1 MESAS
6 SVVEL
11 EASQSD
17 SKQIENSLVNLE
29 LNIDDH
35 HMKSAWYLSDD
46 ENGDIVSAL
55 YEKSNPASSS
65 PNQLTSMMNSRQQV
79 FTPLTQKDKHASTIF
94 QGLSLPSDALPT
106 LSTEGLTLED
116 FNRIVSQVNSQFR
129 SRLLSS
135 FISSLFLI
143 LLSFNHTLLFFNFSF

>member
-6 SVVEL
+6 SVVEP

-55 YEKSNPASSS
+55 YEKSTPASSS
-65 PNQLTSMMNSRQQV
+65 PNQLTSWAELGQAQ
-79 FTPLTQKDKHASTIF
+79 H
-94 QGLSLPSDALPT
+94 
-106 LSTEGLTLED
+106 
-116 FNRIVSQVNSQFR
+116 
-129 SRLLSS
+129 LLA
-135 FISSLFLI
+135 
-143 LLSFNHTLLFFNFSF
+143 